1 MKRFFAALLAVC
13 LTGVL
18 LPGPARA
25 AGPGTSASSA
35 ILVDAGSGRVL
46 YEQNAHERRLIAS
59 ITKLMTALVAVE
71 SPAGLDVPVEIRPEW
86 TGAEG
91 SSMYLRAGERL
102 TLRELLYG
110 LLLASGNDAAVA
122 VACVCAGDVETFVAW
137 MNDKAEEL
145 GMADTHFA
153 NPNGLND
160 EDHYSTAAD
169 MARLARVVLENEVL
183 AGIVGT
189 KSITIAGRSLTNH
202 NKLLWRYEGCVGMKT
217 GYTDKAGRTLVSCA
231 RREGQTLIA
240 VTLNDPDDWRDHA
253 ALFDYGFS
261 QYPAHMLAL
270 AGREFR
276 TVPLD
281 GSLSRFV
288 PVRTY
293 QDVYYPLT
301 GQERVT
307 ARITLP
313 ERVQAPVTEGDIAGA
328 ITFYLEGEPI
338 GESYL
343 VYARSAA
350 SDADSGRGLAGR
362 LLDLLRRQE
371 GLASL
376 LLPPDREC
384 SDR

>member
-1 MKRFFAALLAVC
+1 
-13 LTGVL
+13 
-18 LPGPARA
+18 
-25 AGPGTSASSA
+25 
-35 ILVDAGSGRVL
+35 
-46 YEQNAHERRLIAS
+46 
-59 ITKLMTALVAVE
+59 
-71 SPAGLDVPVEIRPEW
+71 
-86 TGAEG
+86 
-91 SSMYLRAGERL
+91 MYLRAGERL

-376 LLPPDREC
+376 LLPPGREC